1 MRQRMHLTI
10 VTVFWLLAMAT
21 PGVGQRQQ
29 PGRPIREF
37 LVLPQEP
44 PSAVQAIVGVRLI
57 DGKNNSP
64 LEGANVIISGGRI
77 SAVGPTASTAP
88 PREAEIIDAAGLT
101 LLPGLMDSHFH
112 LDGDGA
118 LPALF
123 LSHGVTSVRDP
134 GAWIEAYDSVRR
146 SKEVQP
152 RLFLAGPHLDCPPP
166 AYPQDSLIVRD
177 PLEAQIA
184 ANRLIESGASVIK
197 VYFRLPVHLIR
208 TIAETAHAQG
218 VPVTAHLEIVDAR
231 DAIRVGIDGIE
242 HVTSVGSS
250 LLPPREG
257 EAYRQLVL
265 ADNAA
270 RSLGRYRV
278 WSQID
283 LKSERVDRLLK
294 LMASRNVSLSATLAV
309 FERRNGDTDITEMH
323 VRGFQ
328 QMMAFVG
335 LAKRAGVRVVTGSHS
350 SVPHAERGWA
360 YQREMELLV
369 ESGLTPM
376 QSIQASTLAN
386 AQFFRVD
393 HRLGS
398 IEAGKQAD
406 LVLVEGDPSKD
417 IKAMRR
423 VKRVMINGAWV
434 NLNR

>member
-1 MRQRMHLTI
+1 MRQRMYLTVLI
-10 VTVFWLLAMAT
+10 VLWLSGVAMPGLA
-21 PGVGQRQQ
+21 QKQQ
-29 PGRPIREF
+29 KGRPIREF
-37 LVLPQEP
+37 LVLPHESSSP
-44 PSAVQAIVGVRLI
+44 VRAIVGARLI
-57 DGKNNSP
+57 DGRHNEP
-64 LEGANVIISGGRI
+64 LEGMNVIITAGRI
-77 SAVGPTASTAP
+77 SAVGPKATTAAP
-88 PREAEIIDAAGLT
+88 TGAEIVDATGLT

-112 LDGDGA
+112 LDRDGS

-123 LSHGVTSVRDP
+123 LAHGVTSVRDP
-134 GAWIEAYDSVRR
+134 GAWIEAYDPVRQ
-146 SKEVQP
+146 SKEIQP

-177 PLEAQIA
+177 PLETKMAV
-184 ANRLIESGASVIK
+184 NRLIESGASVIK
-197 VYFRLPVHLIR
+197 VYFRLPVDLIR

-218 VPVTAHLEIVDAR
+218 IPVTAHLESVDAR

-242 HVTSVGSS
+242 HVTSVGSA
-250 LLPPREG
+250 LLSPRDG
-257 EAYRQLVL
+257 EAYRQSVL

-283 LKSERVDRLLK
+283 LKSERVDHLLK
-294 LMASRNVSLSATLAV
+294 LMASRNVTLSATLAV
-309 FERRNGDTDITEMH
+309 FERRTGDKDVTEML

-335 LAKRAGVRVVTGSHS
+335 LAKRAGVRVVVGSHS
-350 SVPHAERGWA
+350 AVPHAERGWA

-376 QSIQASTLAN
+376 QAIQSGTVAN
-386 AQFFRVD
+386 AQFFRVGD
-393 HRLGS
+393 RLGS

-417 IKAMRR
+417 IAVMRR
-423 VKRVMINGAWV
+423 VKRVMIQGVWV
-434 NLNR
+434 DSNR